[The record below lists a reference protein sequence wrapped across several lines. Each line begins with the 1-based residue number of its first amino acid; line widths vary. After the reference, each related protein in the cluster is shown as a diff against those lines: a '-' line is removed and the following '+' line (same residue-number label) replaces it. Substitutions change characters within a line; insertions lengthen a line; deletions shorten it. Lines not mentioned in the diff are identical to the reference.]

1 MGGGGETGIIIPK
14 LSLLPILIWSSDVL
28 IYRGADINAKNDRG
42 DTPLHISAYRGFL
55 EILRLLVRA
64 GADVLLRNGQD
75 KTPQEEAA
83 AGGHD
88 QAAKYLLS
96 IMEGNTCLQ
105 PPPPHHT
112 IPNPMQ
118 TENFKG
124 RLLVINAQF
133 KSLMEIKRSTRCR

>member
-1 MGGGGETGIIIPK
+1 MMSHNILFGVCVWGRGGETGIIIPK

-96 IMEGNTCLQ
+96 IMEGIKCLH
-105 PPPPHHT
+105 PRPTSPLPAFPTHT
-112 IPNPMQ
+112 N
-118 TENFKG
+118 G
-124 RLLVINAQF
+124 RL
-133 KSLMEIKRSTRCR
+133 